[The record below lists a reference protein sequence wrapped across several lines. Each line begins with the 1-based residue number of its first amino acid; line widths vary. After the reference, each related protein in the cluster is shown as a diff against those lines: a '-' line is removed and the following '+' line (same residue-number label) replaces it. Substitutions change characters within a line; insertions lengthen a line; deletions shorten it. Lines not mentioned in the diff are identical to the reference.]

1 MIIRPDTVPQLD
13 QGPSTF
19 PLFFMEWG
27 EQMNVCVTLV

>member
-19 PLFFMEWG
+19 PLFFME
-27 EQMNVCVTLV
+27 